1 MYIWVYGCINNHT
14 YSIHTLYVHISIYA
28 VYKYMCIYN
37 THYTSHISQGWF
49 LSPPPPLP
57 RHPAVSSPSLATPA
71 PEQLRPAPH
80 ALRPDTGTGRVQG
93 AQWGNRGRMHDYTN
107 VYIYIY
113 TSHNILYIYIYT
125 IILCN
130 MCIYIYTH
138 RDTYM
143 YTQRYIYV
151 YGNHM
156 TYVIYIY
163 VDATTFVTSIS
174 ISTMMGTL
182 EIGVCNRP
190 ADGHLNTLN
199 K

>member
-1 MYIWVYGCINNHT
+1 MY
-14 YSIHTLYVHISIYA
+14 
-28 VYKYMCIYN
+28 
-37 THYTSHISQGWF
+37 
-49 LSPPPPLP
+49 
-57 RHPAVSSPSLATPA
+57 
-71 PEQLRPAPH
+71 
-80 ALRPDTGTGRVQG
+80 
-93 AQWGNRGRMHDYTN
+93 
-107 VYIYIY
+107 
-113 TSHNILYIYIYT
+113 
-125 IILCN
+125 
-130 MCIYIYTH
+130 IYIYTH

-163 VDATTFVTSIS
+163 VDATTVVTSIS